1 METLAWLADGDGSDA
16 DAGAPDA
23 GPGKRQG
30 PALLLTTVNA
40 IPQRVPPAGYFNA
53 RSKVLVAGD
62 STGPARLCEFLTG
75 QGYLRTDT
83 VRETG
88 EFALRGGI
96 LDIFPPGREM
106 PVRLDF
112 FGDELETIRGFD
124 AATQRSGASMDQ
136 LVLRPVSEFQLDEAA
151 VERFRTGYRAA
162 FGAMASRDALYE
174 SVSAARMHPGV
185 EHWLP
190 LFHEELGLLTDYCPG
205 WQIVLDHEAD
215 AAVSARYTQITDFY
229 GARQEPGDDDP
240 GMAYRPLPPDRLYPS
255 EAESEALFGSSVRLM
270 PFASPDEAAGNDAGG
285 RAGLVLTRAGGTGQS
300 VITEVAEIIAAER
313 HDRNRPW

>member
-1 METLAWLADGDGSDA
+1 
-16 DAGAPDA
+16 
-23 GPGKRQG
+23 
-30 PALLLTTVNA
+30 
-40 IPQRVPPAGYFNA
+40 
-53 RSKVLVAGD
+53 
-62 STGPARLCEFLTG
+62 
-75 QGYLRTDT
+75 
-83 VRETG
+83 
-88 EFALRGGI
+88 
-96 LDIFPPGREM
+96 M

-162 FGAMASRDALYE
+162 LMPWQVGTRCMNQ
-174 SVSAARMHPGV
+174 SAARMHPGV

-229 GARQEPGDDDP
+229 GAR
-240 GMAYRPLPPDRLYPS
+240 R
-255 EAESEALFGSSVRLM
+255 
-270 PFASPDEAAGNDAGG
+270 
-285 RAGLVLTRAGGTGQS
+285 TRG
-300 VITEVAEIIAAER
+300 
-313 HDRNRPW
+313 